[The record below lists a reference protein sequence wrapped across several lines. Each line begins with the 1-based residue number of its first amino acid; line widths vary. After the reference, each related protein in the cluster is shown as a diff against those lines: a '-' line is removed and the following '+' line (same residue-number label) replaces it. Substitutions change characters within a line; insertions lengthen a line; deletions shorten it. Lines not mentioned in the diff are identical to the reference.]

1 MTNGSCHSTCESNVH
16 TWLKPGA
23 SACFASS
30 TTPIAGGSHCS
41 TTPTSMPSPHLRE
54 AQVDLGRG
62 RVRPAGGDDLAA
74 GVELDGFR
82 AVHVQVTE
90 ERGLPAAEAVVG
102 DRDRDRHVDADHPA
116 DHVVLELAGRA

>member
-16 TWLKPGA
+16 TWLKPAA
-23 SACFASS
+23 SARLASS
-30 TTPIAGGSHCS
+30 TTPRAGGSHCS

-54 AQVDLGRG
+54 AEVDLGRG

-74 GVELDGFR
+74 CVELDAFG
-82 AVHVQVTE
+82 AVHVQVAE

-102 DRDRDRHVDADHPA
+102 DRDRDRHVHADHAA
-116 DHVVLELAGRA
+116 DHVVLEPAGGA